1 MFSKFNLFEIIWV
14 LMFTFILLTVSVIQE
29 SNLIGI
35 VTTLT
40 GMLCVVLVARG
51 SMYNYLFGIINVT
64 LYGFIAYTNGYGGD
78 FVLNI
83 FYYLPMQFV
92 GIYLWRQHK
101 NKDDEIT
108 VTSFTMKMWLTS
120 IVVLLIGTLI
130 IGQLMPFIN
139 SLFNM
144 VSNPLPFVDA
154 FTTFGSIYAMFLMV
168 KRYQEQWILWIV
180 INTLSIFM
188 WLKIGD
194 MVMVVMWSAYLVNSL
209 YGLFIWNNKKKVQ
222 N

>member
-1 MFSKFNLFEIIWV
+1 
-14 LMFTFILLTVSVIQE
+14 
-29 SNLIGI
+29 
-35 VTTLT
+35 
-40 GMLCVVLVARG
+40 
-51 SMYNYLFGIINVT
+51 
-64 LYGFIAYTNGYGGD
+64 
-78 FVLNI
+78 
-83 FYYLPMQFV
+83 
-92 GIYLWRQHK
+92 
-101 NKDDEIT
+101 
-108 VTSFTMKMWLTS
+108 MKMWLTS

-144 VSNPLPFVDA
+144 ASNPLPFVDA
-154 FTTFGSIYAMFLMV
+154 FTTFGSIYAMYLMV